1 VQEPVVSHDQDFAA
15 LMQRLRQGDPL
26 AAEAVFKR
34 YARRLIRLAQNRLEG
49 RLRRKVDAEDVM
61 QSALKSFFLRNAD
74 GQFDLEDWDG
84 LWSLLTVIT
93 LRKCGRQIR
102 RFLAE
107 ARDVRREVAPPDP
120 EGSNSGWEALG
131 DDPTPSEA
139 AVLAETV
146 EHLMRG
152 LPDATERRMLELSLQ
167 GYGPREI
174 SGEIGRSERTVQ
186 RVLSMVR
193 SRLRRLRDADDK
205 EH

>member
-1 VQEPVVSHDQDFAA
+1 MH
-15 LMQRLRQGDPL
+15 RLRQGDPR
-26 AAEAVFKR
+26 AAAAVFQR
-34 YARRLIRLAQNRLEG
+34 YARRLIRLAQSRLEG
-49 RLRRKVDAEDVM
+49 RLRRQVDAEDVM
-61 QSALKSFFLRNAD
+61 QSAFKSFFVRQAA
-74 GQFDLEDWDG
+74 GEYHLEDWDG

-107 ARDVRREVAPPDP
+107 GRDVRREVAPPGP

-139 AVLAETV
+139 AVLAETI

-174 SGEIGRSERTVQ
+174 SEEVGRSERTVH
-186 RVLSMVR
+186 RVLSLVR
-193 SRLRRLRDADDK
+193 NRLRRLRDAD
-205 EH
+205 EEER